1 MQRRSRIAVDGRS
14 YTVVVD
20 ELSSEGLPV
29 PSPAVAPVA
38 VAPAAAVPAPA
49 ATHDVLA
56 PLAGTVYSVAVRVGQ
71 SINAGD
77 TVAVIEAMKMKTHVI
92 AKFAGV
98 VQRIAVKVQDSVDD
112 EQVLMTIG

>member
-1 MQRRSRIAVDGRS
+1 
-14 YTVVVD
+14 
-20 ELSSEGLPV
+20 
-29 PSPAVAPVA
+29 
-38 VAPAAAVPAPA
+38 VPAPA